1 MLFHFSCNIDRLP
14 TTRFLKIHFSKLW
27 SKDVFQCFGK
37 ESSKY
42 QVQQSF
48 KKILVVSLGGSK
60 NANVGCGC

>member
-14 TTRFLKIHFSKLW
+14 TTRFLKIDFSKLW

-48 KKILVVSLGGSK
+48 KRYSYSVWEDQRMQM
-60 NANVGCGC
+60 